1 MSAWHMAGKGW
12 LWVSLFAIS
21 GASLAQ
27 IYTWTDADGKK
38 HFGDAAVRP
47 KNSASPEIKVPPP
60 NVVDRFE
67 ARKAPEGQSGT
78 ASSSE
83 TLPLTPPAASQPTEQ
98 ARRPSGTQRG
108 QDSCKA
114 KWDAFDSASACY
126 AECGK
131 SLAPD
136 GGRNNAACGHCTDV
150 PMPRC

>member
-1 MSAWHMAGKGW
+1 MRAWHMVGKGW
-12 LWVSLFAIS
+12 LLAGLYALS

-27 IYTWTDADGKK
+27 VYTWTDADGKK

-47 KNSASPEIKVPPP
+47 KNNVSPEVKVPPP
-60 NVVDRFE
+60 NIANRFE
-67 ARKAPEGQSGT
+67 AQKAPEGQS
-78 ASSSE
+78 E
-83 TLPLTPPAASQPTEQ
+83 TTIPAEVPPETPPAAPQPTKPS
-98 ARRPSGTQRG
+98 RRPPSTQRS

-114 KWDAFDSASACY
+114 KWDAFESASACY

-136 GGRNNAACGHCTDV
+136 GARNNAECGHCTDV